1 MTTIL
6 SVTPDTFSLVDYTPF
21 HDFSEQSA
29 VGCATIAPCLSFE
42 PDVSIKLC
50 LFKRDREFLFPWHS
64 YTSIEPLLKIWG

>member
-6 SVTPDTFSLVDYTPF
+6 PVTPDTFSLVDYTPF

-42 PDVSIKLC
+42 PDVSINLC
-50 LFKRDREFLFPWHS
+50 LF
-64 YTSIEPLLKIWG
+64 